1 MYSMKKQGQQGSPR
15 GNIEK
20 ETGYIVILMAVH
32 TTWEMLLAESNYRV
46 RHQHNVVHDG
56 VPGQANLSWGSISL
70 YLSESEPENAVAL
83 SKMSRG
89 GMHPLYRA
97 RTIIDVLFF
106 PHMRHRLDNQKWA
119 YFYGRRNGI
128 VNTLTQAQRISQHST
143 KSLLMFTLF
152 HP

>member
-1 MYSMKKQGQQGSPR
+1 
-15 GNIEK
+15 
-20 ETGYIVILMAVH
+20 MAVN
-32 TTWEMLLAESNYRV
+32 TAWEMLLAESNNRV
-46 RHQHNVVHDG
+46 RHHIAIYNVVHDG

-70 YLSESEPENAVAL
+70 YLSESEPENAAAL

-106 PHMRHRLDNQKWA
+106 SPRTRHRLDNQKWA
-119 YFYGRRNGI
+119 YFYGRRNGNI
-128 VNTLTQAQRISQHST
+128 NTLNQAQRISQHGI
-143 KSLLMFTLF
+143 KSLLIFTLF